1 MPNAST
7 CRAIICCPTAAMA
20 RPVRAAAA
28 PCGRSASTA
37 VRPIIASDIRRD
49 RHEPHHHCERIAHRA
64 CRALVHSARR
74 LRIQPARVCVGTAPA
89 LSCALRQRPAR
100 GRVRRHESWPMGMVQ
115 TGVPFGDV
123 KMVRD
128 WLEIEGAVGH
138 PPHEHPKRPVQGFA
152 CKRHEP
158 SGTLLWGWARD
169 RYETPERFFKR
180 YFVVNYCPLAFFDEA
195 GSNLTP
201 DKLRAAAKPLLTLC
215 DEALARSVVVL
226 WPRFVIGVGGFAAKR
241 AEIALK
247 GSGVTI
253 SSVLHPSPANPKAR
267 HDWKGQITKKLQAL
281 GIE

>member
-1 MPNAST
+1 MSLTTIAKEL
-7 CRAIICCPTAAMA
+7 RTALAA
-20 RPVRAAAA
+20 LSFTAPVAYVYNPLEYAW
-28 PCGRSASTA
+28 
-37 VRPIIASDIRRD
+37 
-49 RHEPHHHCERIAHRA
+49 EPHRRY
-64 CRALVHSARR
+64 LARYGKG
-74 LRIQPARVCVGTAPA
+74 QHEVVFVGMNPG
-89 LSCALRQRPAR
+89 P
-100 GRVRRHESWPMGMVQ
+100 WGMVQ

-215 DEALARSVVVL
+215 DEALARSVAEL
-226 WPRFVIGVGGFAAKR
+226 RPRFVIGVGGFAAKR

-247 GSGVTI
+247 DSSVTI

-267 HDWKGQITKKLQAL
+267 HDWKGQVTKKLQAL